1 MALDIS
7 EWKWLMK
14 HLEEK
19 SSCKESISRERKKIQ
34 GKPFNKVYLQSNLQ
48 ERGIDEG
55 DIEDIDIGQYEGDC
69 YYKEHDWKVP
79 EKEKVKHYKMLQNSR
94 I

>member
-1 MALDIS
+1 MVDEALGGEII
-7 EWKWLMK
+7 MQGK
-14 HLEEK
+14 HLK
-19 SSCKESISRERKKIQ
+19 GKKKIQ

-69 YYKEHDWKVP
+69 YYKEHD
-79 EKEKVKHYKMLQNSR
+79 
-94 I
+94 